1 MLFLQLLQIA
11 LRPVVN
17 EGKEEG
23 RATKTDGNADEGQA
37 RYSFG
42 EAIGVGEDVC
52 VSVQEREEN
61 NVNHS
66 EV

>member
-23 RATKTDGNADEGQA
+23 RATKTDGNADCQA
-37 RYSFG
+37 CYTFG
-42 EAIGVGEDVC
+42 EAIGVAEDVC

-61 NVNHS
+61 NVNHI